1 VAAPARDR
9 EVSYQ
14 SRSGRGSVFVA
25 GRTAS
30 QEANMKIR
38 SLIFLSALPLIL
50 LGTTASLRAQQ
61 QEPIPVARRVIIF
74 VWDGLRADDLTQEIA
89 PNYFAL
95 ARSGVVFADHHA
107 VYPTFTMMNSASIA
121 TGTYPGVHGFYGNV
135 VYAPSAK
142 GRNAKGADIDFAAP
156 AFIEDF
162 GVVEAVR
169 DAYQGRLTLVP
180 TMVQAAQT
188 KGLTTAAIGK
198 FGAAFIQDYKRG
210 GIILDED
217 AAMPLGFAKELQGA
231 GYALPRNSIN
241 AYEAGALTL
250 ANDNGDPTA
259 SVPIQRLRD
268 GQTGNPLDCS
278 GALSR
283 RGFAYLTDVFVNF
296 VLPNKKPDLTI
307 FWSKEPD
314 ATNHAYG
321 PGTCNSIDATKMN
334 DEILGRVVEKL
345 RQLGWEASTDIIIT
359 QDHNHSTVSGDV
371 AYFPLRAIVDRSIGA
386 LNRDGYSVSGFVRT
400 AELLTRDGLK
410 AFDGAACRDIP
421 ILSGIM
427 ADGTHLHS
435 RKDDE
440 LGHVCGR
447 PQKYTSSSYAVPKS
461 IPTGAVVVAANAGS
475 DYLFLPDANIETVKA
490 AVVSLQSRPQFGAI
504 FVSDKYGEIAGTLPM
519 SLIKT
524 ENSGNGRAPDI
535 IVSFSYDENVTV
547 AGKSGV
553 SYASSINRRGDHG
566 SFSPTD
572 THISLMASGPG
583 FKSSL
588 SNTLPTSNVDIAPT
602 VARILHLIMPAVDG
616 RVLEEALRGGPP
628 VSEYAVVNKTHRS
641 TTKTALT
648 MKLPTDLDGRGID
661 PNLSSYAAELKTKI
675 LTRGAASYTYFDQA
689 KAVRK

>member
-1 VAAPARDR
+1 MKARR
-9 EVSYQ
+9 
-14 SRSGRGSVFVA
+14 
-25 GRTAS
+25 
-30 QEANMKIR
+30 
-38 SLIFLSALPLIL
+38 LIFLSALSFML
-50 LGTTASLRAQQ
+50 LGMTAGLRAQP
-61 QEPIPVARRVIIF
+61 QETAAAARRVIIF
-74 VWDGLRADDLTQEIA
+74 VWDGLRADDLTPEIT

-121 TGTYPGVHGFYGNV
+121 TGAYPGVHGFYGNV

-142 GRNAKGADIDFAAP
+142 GKNAKGADIEFSAP

-169 DAYQGRLTLVP
+169 DAYQGRLTLVS
-180 TMVQAAQT
+180 TMLQAAQA

-217 AAMPLGFAKELQGA
+217 AAMPLGFANELQQA
-231 GYALPRNSIN
+231 GYPLPRNSVN

-250 ANDNGDPTA
+250 AKDNGDPTA
-259 SVPIQRLRD
+259 PRPIARLKD
-268 GQTGNPLDCS
+268 GQTGDPLDRS

-283 RGFAYLTDVFVNF
+283 RGFAYLTDLFVNY

-314 ATNHAYG
+314 ATSHAYG
-321 PGTCNSIDATKMN
+321 PGTFNSIDATRMN
-334 DEILGRVVEKL
+334 DEILGRIVEKL
-345 RQLGWEASTDIIIT
+345 RQLGWEDSTDIIIT

-371 AYFPLRAIVDRSIGA
+371 AHYPLRAIVDREVGPH
-386 LNRDGYSVSGFVRT
+386 DPHGYSVSGFVRT

-410 AFDGAACRDIP
+410 AFDGAGCRDIP

-427 ADGTHLHS
+427 ADGTHLYPG
-435 RKDDE
+435 KDDQQ
-440 LGHVCGR
+440 GSVCGR
-447 PQKYTSSSYAVPKS
+447 AQKYTSPSYAVPKP
-461 IPTGAVVVAANAGS
+461 IPAGAIVVAANAGS
-475 DYLFLPDANIETVKA
+475 DYLFVPDGNVETVKA
-490 AVVSLQSRPQFGAI
+490 AVVSMQSRLQFGAI
-504 FVSDKYGEIAGTLPM
+504 FVSDRYGEIAGTLPM

-535 IVSFSYDENVTV
+535 IVSFSYDENVAV

-572 THISLMASGPG
+572 THISLLASGPD
-583 FKSSL
+583 FKSGL
-588 SNTLPTSNVDIAPT
+588 HDPLPTANVDVAPT
-602 VARILHLIMPAVDG
+602 VAHILNFSMPDAQG

-628 VSEYAVVNKTHRS
+628 ITEYAVVNKTHRS
-641 TTKTALT
+641 SIRSGLT
-648 MKLPTDLDGRGID
+648 VKLASDLDGLTVD
-661 PNLSSYAAELKTKI
+661 PKLSSCSVELKTKI

-689 KAVRK
+689 NAVRE